1 MPVDEEGNRN
11 DHARCLLRKL
21 DGLDSVQLS
30 HWIERGWVRPEGE
43 IGVGGYLFG
52 EFDVARVELIREL
65 RGLDIDDDTM
75 PLVLG
80 LLDQMRRIRLVQD
93 AIMAQ
98 APEVQQSILEAV
110 AGSTAGDRRSS
121 PP

>member
-1 MPVDEEGNRN
+1 MITLD
-11 DHARCLLRKL
+11 ALLRKL
-21 DGLDSVQLS
+21 DGLDSIQLS
-30 HWIERGWVRPEGE
+30 HWIERGWVRPERE

-80 LLDQMRRIRLVQD
+80 LLDQMYSLRRRIRLVQD